1 MFVKESGSL
10 YFFAEFMRLGP
21 EAGCLDTLQKRK
33 VGCHLAFLLI
43 VFSHGSGGWQGRPLG
58 VAGGSR
64 KLHPIEGLSSSYGP
78 W

>member
-33 VGCHLAFLLI
+33 VTFYLTFLLI
-43 VFSHGSGGWQGRPLG
+43 VFSHGFGCWQGRPLG

-64 KLHPIEGLSSSYGP
+64 QPHPIEGLSSSYGP